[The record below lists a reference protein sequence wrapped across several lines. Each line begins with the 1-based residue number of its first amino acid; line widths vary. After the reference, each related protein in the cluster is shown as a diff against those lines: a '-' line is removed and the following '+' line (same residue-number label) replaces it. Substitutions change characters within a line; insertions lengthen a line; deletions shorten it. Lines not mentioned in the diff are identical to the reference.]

1 MRRKLVVGNWKMN
14 GSKAENKTLL
24 EAVVEGVQK
33 HKSGDIVVCVP
44 YPYFA
49 QVQSLAQGSKVAWG
63 AQNLCANKDS
73 ALTGAVSPEML
84 VDYGCSYVIIGHS
97 ERRVQLNETDDTAA
111 ARFAAAIN
119 IGLRPIFCMGETKE
133 ERVSGGTEYIIGR
146 QLDAILRRFGPDV
159 VAKTVLAYEP
169 LWAVGTDIAAT
180 PEQAQEVHSFIRQ
193 RIARCDKTIAES
205 MQILYGGSLNPENA
219 SALFAMPDIDG
230 GLVGRCSLDAKAFI
244 QICKAVD
251 KD

>member
-1 MRRKLVVGNWKMN
+1 MRRNLVVGNWKMN
-14 GSKAENKTLL
+14 GSKVENKVLL
-24 EAVVEGVQK
+24 EAIINNLQEQESSDV
-33 HKSGDIVVCVP
+33 VVCVP

-49 QVQSLAQGSKVAWG
+49 QAQSIANGSRLAWG
-63 AQNLCANKDS
+63 AQNLCANKDT

-84 VDYGCSYVIIGHS
+84 IDYGCTYVIIGHS

-111 ARFAAAIN
+111 VRFAAAIN
-119 IGLRPIFCMGETKE
+119 SGLTPIFCMGETKE
-133 ERVSGGTEYIIGR
+133 ERVNDGTEYVVGR
-146 QLDAILRRFGPDV
+146 QLDAILRRFGPEV
-159 VAKTVLAYEP
+159 VAKSVLAYEP

-180 PEQAQEVHSFIRQ
+180 PEQAQEVHSFIRK
-193 RIARCDKTIAES
+193 RIARCDKKIAKS

-219 SALFAMPDIDG
+219 LALFAMPDIDG
-230 GLVGRCSLDAKAFI
+230 GLVGRCSLNAKAFI

>member
-1 MRRKLVVGNWKMN
+1 MRQKLVVGNWKMN
-14 GSKAENKTLL
+14 GSKLENKALL
-24 EAVVEGVQK
+24 EAVIDGVQK
-33 HKSGDIVVCVP
+33 QKSGEVVVCVP

-49 QVQSLAQGSKVAWG
+49 QVQSLAQGSKVVWG

-97 ERRVQLNETDDTAA
+97 ERRVQLHETDDTAA
-111 ARFAAAIN
+111 ARFSAAIN
-119 IGLRPIFCMGETKE
+119 NGLTPIFCMGETKE
-133 ERVSGGTEYIIGR
+133 ERASDGTEYIVGR

-159 VAKTVLAYEP
+159 VAKSVLAYEP

-193 RIARCDKTIAES
+193 RIARCDKTIAEN